1 MLPLQDCQALASV
14 CKLVGSLGIV
24 NGKIA
29 QNGEI
34 RNWEEK
40 RNCFDMDLGMNGC

>member
-14 CKLVGSLGIV
+14 CRPVGSLGIV
-24 NGKIA
+24 NEKIA

-34 RNWEEK
+34 RNREEE
-40 RNCFDMDLGMNGC
+40 RNCFDVDLRMNSC